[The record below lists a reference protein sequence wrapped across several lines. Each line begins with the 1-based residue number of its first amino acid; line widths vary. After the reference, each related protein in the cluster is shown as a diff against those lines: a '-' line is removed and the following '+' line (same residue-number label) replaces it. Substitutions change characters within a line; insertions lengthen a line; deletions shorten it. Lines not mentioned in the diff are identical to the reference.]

1 MDRHRRLGTMGP
13 TVREIYKLDDI
24 AYFGK
29 FCKQVSWKK
38 ILFWGL
44 ATPGFFLFLFFYQG
58 FLSRT
63 LKTHRAAE
71 EGRGHLFA
79 TLHVRWLS
87 HIFNRITCIYQTAT
101 RWVLVTPNPQHL
113 WILLRLF
120 YQIYKDGSSIC
131 QLFTRSLNRA
141 IKKKNSWR
149 LCLIKWYT

>member
-1 MDRHRRLGTMGP
+1 MILSILANSP
-13 TVREIYKLDDI
+13 SKL
-24 AYFGK
+24 AE
-29 FCKQVSWKK
+29 K
-38 ILFWGL
+38 ILFWAF
-44 ATPGFFLFLFFYQG
+44 ATPVFFFFFCQG
-58 FLSRT
+58 FLSGTMTTYRT
-63 LKTHRAAE
+63 AG
-71 EGRGHLFA
+71 EGRGNLFA

-131 QLFTRSLNRA
+131 QLFKRSLNCA
-141 IKKKNSWR
+141 IKKKFSWR